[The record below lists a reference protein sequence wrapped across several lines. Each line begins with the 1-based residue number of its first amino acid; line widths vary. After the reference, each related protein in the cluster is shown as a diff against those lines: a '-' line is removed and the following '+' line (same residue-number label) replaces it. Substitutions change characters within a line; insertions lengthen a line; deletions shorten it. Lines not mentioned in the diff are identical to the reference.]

1 MTKEINKS
9 TLILREEFASNLINL
24 INTSNVPLYV
34 IEPVLANI
42 VNEINKAIQDQYNR
56 ELEAYNNAVKE
67 TKEAEEVEA

>member
-9 TLILREEFASNLINL
+9 ILILREEFASNLINL

-42 VNEINKAIQDQYNR
+42 TNEINKAIQDQYSR

-67 TKEAEEVEA
+67 AEDEKAKE

>member
-9 TLILREEFASNLINL
+9 ILLLREEFASNLINL

-42 VNEINKAIQDQYNR
+42 INEINKAIQDQYSR

-67 TKEAEEVEA
+67 AEDEKAEE

>member
-9 TLILREEFASNLINL
+9 ILLLREEFASNLINL

-42 VNEINKAIQDQYNR
+42 VNEINKAIQDQYNI

-67 TKEAEEVEA
+67 AEDEKAEE

>member
-9 TLILREEFASNLINL
+9 ILILREEFASNLINL

-34 IEPVLANI
+34 IEPVLVNI
-42 VNEINKAIQDQYNR
+42 VNEISKAIQDQYSR

-67 TKEAEEVEA
+67 AEDEKAKE

>member
-9 TLILREEFASNLINL
+9 ILILREEFASNLINL

-34 IEPVLANI
+34 IEPVLVNI
-42 VNEINKAIQDQYNR
+42 VNEINKAIQDQYSR

-67 TKEAEEVEA
+67 AEDEKAKE

>member
-1 MTKEINKS
+1 MAKEINKS
-9 TLILREEFASNLINL
+9 ILLLREEFASNLINL

-67 TKEAEEVEA
+67 AEDEKAEE

>member
-1 MTKEINKS
+1 MAKEINKS
-9 TLILREEFASNLINL
+9 ILILREEFASNLINL

-42 VNEINKAIQDQYNR
+42 VNEINKAIQDQYSR

-67 TKEAEEVEA
+67 AEDEKAKE

>member
-9 TLILREEFASNLINL
+9 ILILREEFASNLINL

-67 TKEAEEVEA
+67 AEDEKAEE